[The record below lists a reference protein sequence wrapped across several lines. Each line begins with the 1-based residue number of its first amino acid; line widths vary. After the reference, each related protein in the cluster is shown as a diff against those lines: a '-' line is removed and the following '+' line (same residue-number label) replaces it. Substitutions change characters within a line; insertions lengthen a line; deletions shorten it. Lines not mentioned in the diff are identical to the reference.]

1 MFFFCGGEG
10 LTQGACLC
18 LFGLLQQTS
27 FINNRDLFLLVLEA
41 ADSEIQVPR
50 GHSPGDLP
58 SCWLADSGF
67 SPRPRPA
74 T

>member
-41 ADSEIQVPR
+41 GGLR
-50 GHSPGDLP
+50 
-58 SCWLADSGF
+58 SGSVRAHF
-67 SPRPRPA
+67 LIECCLIIWQKG
-74 T
+74 